1 MTTKKEMEAL
11 EPYLEGMRAATSAE
25 ELEAAFQKDRTYLAH
40 GFQSRGMRA
49 IEKVRI
55 EEGIRICTE
64 HPHGHLVP
72 RYGPRRRLEVCA
84 ETYRVARGGNS
95 TGVRYA
101 WGYAKD
107 WAIDV
112 MMEGGLSRKAAHLV
126 WDSFRSYPHRAL
138 RTVEEAMAGRL
149 PDPQLK
155 VLIRHERNGGRP
167 VRYSIEEN
175 ERDGRHRHATRP
187 CPCGGTL
194 FDWGAGHS
202 LGFEFVDWH
211 CNACPDVF
219 TEYMT
224 KEQLYALRSPADTRK
239 AA

>member
-1 MTTKKEMEAL
+1 MTTRQQML
-11 EPYLEGMRAATSAE
+11 ELQPYLDGMRAATTFT
-25 ELEAAFQKDRTYLAH
+25 ELEAAFQKDRTYQRF
-40 GFQSRGMRA
+40 GWQSRGMSA
-49 IEKVRI
+49 IERVRV
-55 EEGIRICTE
+55 EEGLRLCSE

-72 RYGPRRRLEVCA
+72 RHGPRRRLEVCGG
-84 ETYRVARGGNS
+84 TYRVARGENS

-101 WGYAKD
+101 WAYAEG
-107 WAIDV
+107 WAIDA
-112 MMEGGLSRKAAHLV
+112 MMRGGLSRKAAHMV
-126 WDSFRSYPHRAL
+126 WGSFRDYPHRAL
-138 RTVEEAMAGRL
+138 QVVEEAMAGHI
-149 PDPQLK
+149 PDPELK

-167 VRYSIEEN
+167 IRYSIEEN
-175 ERDGRHRHATRP
+175 ERDGGDRRASRP

-202 LGFEFVDWH
+202 LGFEFVNWH

-224 KEQLYALRSPADTRK
+224 KEQLYELRSRDSGRR